1 MIRTFTS
8 TYKFAF
14 AKRANTFIY
23 FIKKIPIL
31 GKKIPENLYGETNIK
46 MILGIIFEILSFL
59 FGFIRKAIYIGVMVL
74 IPAMYFSKDIGNTK
88 DIAVQIFFFLSF
100 ILGPLE
106 DTVVLSDVLKSFN
119 MIRLMRV
126 DSRKYFIGQIVYKR
140 ILDFIYFIPI
150 MVIVFSPLEGMILS
164 IEFIAIRFIGE
175 LVHLF
180 IYNKL
185 KVLLPSNAMYNVII
199 IVLGMVLAYLLPFLK
214 INISI
219 GNWLYDYRVLA
230 LLIILSGISLK
241 YIFKYK
247 KFKEIDKIIC
257 TKAMAFNG
265 QNIMAEATFADVKID
280 EKKMKSEELNSNIYE
295 SKKGYE
301 YLNAIF
307 FRRHRK
313 LLSRATRNI
322 VIAIIIISLAII
334 GFVLWKPEAG
344 EDVIKGLYKTAPL
357 WIFIMYSICTSQKIC
372 KAMFYNCDVSLLR
385 YGYYRE
391 GNVIIANFRARLK
404 RIIIFNVIPA
414 LAICMGIIGIILSI
428 GRFSMMLEMIPMF
441 LSIICLSCF
450 FSIHHLVL
458 YYVIQ
463 PYTAA
468 LKVKSP
474 LFSIINSLMYIGC
487 YMCLN
492 LDITS
497 YLFSIGIIIFTVIY
511 MIIALIVVYKVAPKT
526 FKLR

>member
-1 MIRTFTS
+1 MIRTFTN

-23 FIKKIPIL
+23 FIKKIPII
-31 GKKIPENLYGETNIK
+31 GKKIPENLYGKTDIK

-59 FGFIRKAIYIGVMVL
+59 FGFIRKAIYIGLMVL
-74 IPAMYFSKDIGNTK
+74 IPAMYFSKNQGNTK

-100 ILGPLE
+100 IVGPLE

-119 MIRLMRV
+119 MIRLMRI

-140 ILDFIYFIPI
+140 TLDFVHFIPI
-150 MVIVFSPLEGMILS
+150 MVIVFSPLRGIMLS
-164 IEFIAIRFIGE
+164 LEFILIRFIGE
-175 LVHLF
+175 LIHLF
-180 IYNKL
+180 IYDKF
-185 KVLLPSNAMYNVII
+185 KILLPTKAAYNVPLV
-199 IVLGMVLAYLLPFLK
+199 VLGTLLAYLLPFLN
-214 INISI
+214 INIII

-257 TKAMAFNG
+257 NKAMAFNG
-265 QNIMAEATFADVKID
+265 QNIMAEAAFSDVKID

-334 GFVLWKPEAG
+334 GFVLWKPEVR
-344 EDVIKGLYKTAPL
+344 EDVIKILYKKAPL

-404 RIIIFNVIPA
+404 RIIVFNVIPA
-414 LAICMGIIGIILSI
+414 LAICMGIIGIILSV
-428 GRFSMMLEMIPMF
+428 GRFHMMFEMIPMF

-468 LKVKSP
+468 LKIKSP

-487 YMCLN
+487 YICLN
-492 LDITS
+492 LDVTS
-497 YLFSIGIIIFTVIY
+497 YLFSVGIIIFTVIY

>member
-1 MIRTFTS
+1 MIKTFTS

-14 AKRANTFIY
+14 AQRANTFIY
-23 FIKKIPIL
+23 FVKKIPII
-31 GKKIPENLYGETNIK
+31 GKKIPENLYGKTNIK
-46 MILGIIFEILSFL
+46 MTLGIIFEILSFL
-59 FGFIRKAIYIGVMVL
+59 FGFIRKAIYIGLMVI
-74 IPAMYFSKDIGNTK
+74 IPAMYFTKEQGNTK

-100 ILGPLE
+100 IVGPLE

-140 ILDFIYFIPI
+140 ILDFIHFIPI
-150 MVIVFSPLEGMILS
+150 MIVVFSPLRGMILS

-180 IYNKL
+180 IFDKI
-185 KVLLPSNAMYNVII
+185 KILLPSKVIYNIPLVVVGI
-199 IVLGMVLAYLLPFLK
+199 LLSYLLPFLK
-214 INISI
+214 INIGV
-219 GNWLYDYRVLA
+219 GNWLYDYKVIA
-230 LLIILSGISLK
+230 LLITLSGISLK

-247 KFKEIDKIIC
+247 KFKEINKIIFNK
-257 TKAMAFNG
+257 TMAFNS
-265 QNIMAEATFADVKID
+265 QYIMAEATFADVKID

-313 LLSRATRNI
+313 LLSKATRNI
-322 VIAIIIISLAII
+322 VIVIIIISLAVI
-334 GFVLWKPEAG
+334 GFVLWMPEYG
-344 EDVIKGLYKTAPL
+344 EDVIKVLYKTAPL

-414 LAICMGIIGIILSI
+414 LAICMGIIGIILSV
-428 GRFSMMLEMIPMF
+428 GRFSMMFEMIPMF

-468 LKVKSP
+468 LKIKSP

-487 YMCLN
+487 YICLN
-492 LDITS
+492 LDVTS
-497 YLFSIGIIIFTVIY
+497 YLFSVGIIIFTVIY